1 MEHIYHLILVYVFI
15 KLLIGCIIY
24 YGEIMKRKLRYDR
37 IIITGVVLIIIVLV
51 GFRLLKP
58 TTEMDLMIDL
68 TNKTINDA
76 LEFAKEHNLNLVVE
90 EQVNSSEKDKIFKQ
104 SIGVDEEIKENDT
117 LIVYV
122 SLGINYEELKVNELG
137 DVPIMMYHGI
147 HNITDNKYT
156 GGNVDKDGYQ
166 RTKEAFINDLE
177 FYYNS
182 GYRMIRLEDYI
193 NGIIDVEAGYS
204 PIVLTFDDGLENSI
218 KVTGLDENGEI
229 IIDPNSA
236 VGVLEQFK
244 QKYPDFNVTATF
256 FVNGGLFQQSE
267 YNEKILNW
275 LVDHGYDVGNH
286 SYSHADFTTISKEKS
301 AQEIGSLYNLL
312 DKYIP
317 GKYVN
322 IVALPFGSPYNKDH
336 ENFSVILNG
345 SYNGKEYETE
355 SALRVGW
362 EAESS
367 PFSSSFDK
375 TFLKRIRA
383 YDNNGVEFDIEM
395 NFDILENNRYISDG
409 DKNTITVPKDLED
422 DINNIYDLDIKT
434 Y

>member
-1 MEHIYHLILVYVFI
+1 
-15 KLLIGCIIY
+15 
-24 YGEIMKRKLRYDR
+24 MKRKLRVDR
-37 IIITGVVLIIIVLV
+37 IIIAIIILVLIVVALIY
-51 GFRLLKP
+51 LLSPKDNN
-58 TTEMDLMIDL
+58 TLMIDL
-68 TNKTINDA
+68 TNKTVA
-76 LEFAKEHNLNLVVE
+76 EAEKFAKENNLNLIVE
-90 EQVNSSEKDKIFKQ
+90 EQVNSFEKDKIFYQ
-104 SIGVDEEIKENDT
+104 SIEVDQEINKNDT
-117 LIVYV
+117 LTIYV

-147 HNITDNKYT
+147 HNITDNEYT

-204 PIVLTFDDGLENSI
+204 PIILTFDDGLENNI

-256 FVNGGLFQQSE
+256 FVNGGLFNQSE

-275 LVDHGYDVGNH
+275 LVDHGYDIGNH
-286 SYSHADFTTISKEKS
+286 SYSHADFTSISKEK
-301 AQEIGSLYNLL
+301 AIQEIGSLYNLL

-317 GKYVN
+317 DKYVN
-322 IVALPFGSPYNKDH
+322 IVALPFGSPYDKDH
-336 ENFSVILNG
+336 ENFPLILNG
-345 SYNGKEYETE
+345 SYNDNEYQTE
-355 SALRVGW
+355 AALRVGW

-367 PFSSSFDK
+367 PFSSNFDK

-395 NFDILENNRYISDG
+395 NFEILENNRYISDG
-409 DKNTITVPKDLED
+409 DKNTITVPKDLEEN
-422 DINNIYDLDIKT
+422 INNIYNLNIKT

>member
-1 MEHIYHLILVYVFI
+1 
-15 KLLIGCIIY
+15 
-24 YGEIMKRKLRYDR
+24 MKRKLRIDR
-37 IIITGVVLIIIVLV
+37 IIIAIIVLILIV
-51 GFRLLKP
+51 GAVIYLLKP
-58 TTEMDLMIDL
+58 KDNTLMIDL
-68 TNKTINDA
+68 TNKTVA
-76 LEFAKEHNLNLVVE
+76 EAEAFAKENNLNLVIE
-90 EQVNSSEKDKIFKQ
+90 EQVNSFEKDKIFDQ
-104 SIGVDEEIKENDT
+104 SIEVDQEINKNDT
-117 LIVYV
+117 LTIYV

-193 NGIIDVEAGYS
+193 NGIVDVEAGYS

-322 IVALPFGSPYNKDH
+322 IVALPFGSPYDKDH

-367 PFSSSFDK
+367 PFSSNFDK

-395 NFDILENNRYISDG
+395 NFEILENNRYISDG
-409 DKNTITVPKDLED
+409 DKNMITVPESLED
-422 DINNIYDLDIKT
+422 NVNNIYNLNVKT